1 MLKSIKAIFE
11 NATEKDIQRQEF
23 QKYIRLLLRQDKAFC
38 LCCRRVKEGRYM
50 AISHFYCYECIL
62 NFNEE

>member
-23 QKYIRLLLRQDKAFC
+23 QKYIRLLLRKDKGLC
-38 LCCRRVKEGRYM
+38 LCCKKIKKVD
-50 AISHFYCYECIL
+50 IWL
-62 NFNEE
+62 